1 MQIHVT
7 SLTSMCRWQM
17 SQFSFEYPLFLLV
30 VLLFVL
36 CAKFCKERSRA
47 IFFPHVKTLMMEGRG
62 VSSLLIWLK
71 WIGITAAIIALASPV
86 ITKSYTN
93 SKKEGRDIVL
103 IVDSSDSM
111 RQRGFD
117 PSDIMKSKF
126 DVVKEVVGD
135 FIQKRKDDRIGM
147 VTFAD
152 IAFIASPLTFEKKFL
167 TDITKMQR
175 MGIAGKR
182 TAINDAIVQS
192 YNLLSKSKAKSK
204 IAILLTDGVDNM
216 SKIPFQDVINLIKK
230 RDIKLYTI
238 GIGDARD
245 YNGAYLK
252 ALADAG
258 HGEAYGA
265 RDATTLEKIYE
276 EIDKL
281 EATKIDDKKIVQH
294 TYLYIYPLFLAI
306 LSLILFIYVRNSKG
320 V

>member
-1 MQIHVT
+1 
-7 SLTSMCRWQM
+7 M
-17 SQFSFEYPLFLLV
+17 SQFSFEYPFLLGV
-30 VLLFVL
+30 ILLFIL

-47 IFFPHVKTLMMEGRG
+47 IFFPHVKTLMMQGHRS
-62 VSSLLIWLK
+62 SSLLNIVK

-103 IVDSSDSM
+103 ILDSSDSM

-117 PSDIMKSKF
+117 ANDQWRNKF

-135 FIQKRKDDRIGM
+135 FIDSRQDDRIGM

-167 TDITKMQR
+167 TDITKMQK
-175 MGIAGKR
+175 MGVAGKR

-216 SKIPFQDVINLIKK
+216 SKIPFQDVKNLIEK

-238 GIGDARD
+238 GIGDERD
-245 YNGAYLK
+245 YNGQYLH
-252 ALADAG
+252 ALAEAG
-258 HGEAYGA
+258 HGLAFGA
-265 RDATTLEKIYE
+265 RDAKTLTQIYD

-306 LSLILFIYVRNSKG
+306 LMLMLFSYLRNSRG

>member
-1 MQIHVT
+1 
-7 SLTSMCRWQM
+7 MCRWQM
-17 SQFSFEYPLFLLV
+17 SQFSFEYPLLLLV
-30 VLLFVL
+30 ILLFVV

-47 IFFPHVKTLMMEGRG
+47 IFFPHVKTLMMQGRSG
-62 VSSLLIWLK
+62 SSLLNVLK
-71 WIGITAAIIALASPV
+71 WVGIVSAVIALASPV

-103 IVDSSDSM
+103 ILDSSDSM

-117 PSDIMKSKF
+117 PTDIMRTKF

-135 FIQKRKDDRIGM
+135 FIEKRKNDRIGM

-167 TDITKMQR
+167 TDITKMQK

-204 IAILLTDGVDNM
+204 IAILLTDGIDNM
-216 SKIPFQDVINLIKK
+216 SKIPFADVKNLIEK
-230 RDIKLYTI
+230 RDIKLYAI
-238 GIGDARD
+238 GIGDERD

-265 RDATTLEKIYE
+265 RDAKTLERIYE

-306 LSLILFIYVRNSKG
+306 LSLLLFIYVRNSRG
-320 V
+320 I

>member
-1 MQIHVT
+1 
-7 SLTSMCRWQM
+7 M
-17 SQFSFEYPLFLLV
+17 SQFSFEYPLLLTSI
-30 VLLFVL
+30 LLFIV

-47 IFFPHVKTLMMEGRG
+47 IFFPHVKTLMAPSASN
-62 VSSLLIWLK
+62 SSLLSVLK

-103 IVDSSDSM
+103 IIDSSDSM

-117 PSDIMKSKF
+117 PKDIMRNKF

-135 FIQKRKDDRIGM
+135 FIETRENDRIGM

-167 TDITKMQR
+167 TDITKMQQ
-175 MGIAGKR
+175 MGMAGKR
-182 TAINDAIVQS
+182 TAINDAVVQS

-204 IAILLTDGVDNM
+204 IAILLTDGIDNM
-216 SKIPFQDVINLIKK
+216 SKIPFEEVKSMIEK
-230 RDIKLYTI
+230 RDIKLYAI
-238 GIGDARD
+238 GIGDERD

-258 HGEAYGA
+258 KGLAFGA
-265 RDATTLEKIYE
+265 RDSETLNRVYE

-281 EATKIDDKKIVQH
+281 EATKINNKKIVQH

-306 LSLILFIYVRNSKG
+306 LSLLLFIYLRNSRG

>member
-1 MQIHVT
+1 
-7 SLTSMCRWQM
+7 MCRWQM
-17 SQFSFEYPLFLLV
+17 SQFSFEYPLLLLLV
-30 VLLFVL
+30 LFFVV

-47 IFFPHVKTLMMEGRG
+47 IFFPHIKTLIHQGKA
-62 VSSLLIWLK
+62 SASWLSILK
-71 WIGITAAIIALASPV
+71 WIGIVFAVIALASPV

-103 IVDSSDSM
+103 VLDSSDSM

-117 PSDIMKSKF
+117 PKDIMRNKF

-135 FIQKRKDDRIGM
+135 FIEKRKNDRIGM
-147 VTFAD
+147 ITFSD

-182 TAINDAIVQS
+182 TAINDAVVQA

-204 IAILLTDGVDNM
+204 IVILLTDGVDNM
-216 SKIPFQDVINLIKK
+216 SKVPFQDVINLIKK
-230 RDIKLYTI
+230 RDIKLYVI
-238 GIGDARD
+238 GIGDERD
-245 YNGAYLK
+245 YNGPYLK

-258 HGEAYGA
+258 HGQAYGA

-306 LSLILFIYVRNSKG
+306 LALLGFIYLRNMRS

>member
-1 MQIHVT
+1 
-7 SLTSMCRWQM
+7 M
-17 SQFSFEYPLFLLV
+17 SQFSFEYPFLLAV
-30 VLLFVL
+30 IVLFII
-36 CAKFCKERSRA
+36 CSFFCKERSRA
-47 IFFPHVKTLMMEGRG
+47 IFFPHVKTLMVQSTGNT
-62 VSSLLIWLK
+62 SLLSFLK
-71 WIGITAAIIALASPV
+71 WVGIAAAITALASPV
-86 ITKSYTN
+86 ITKSFTN

-103 IVDSSDSM
+103 IIDSSDSM

-117 PSDIMKSKF
+117 PKDLWRNKF

-135 FIQKRKDDRIGM
+135 FIETRENDRIGM

-167 TDITKMQR
+167 TDITRMQE
-175 MGIAGKR
+175 MGVAGKR

-216 SKIPFQDVINLIKK
+216 SKIPFADVKNLIEK
-230 RDIKLYTI
+230 RDIKLYAI
-238 GIGDARD
+238 GVGDKRD
-245 YNGAYLK
+245 YNGQYLK
-252 ALADAG
+252 ALATAG
-258 HGEAYGA
+258 KGLAFGA
-265 RDATTLEKIYE
+265 RDATTLTKVYD

-281 EATKIDDKKIVQH
+281 EATKIDNKKIIQH

-306 LSLILFIYVRNSKG
+306 LSLLLFVYFRNAKG

>member
-1 MQIHVT
+1 
-7 SLTSMCRWQM
+7 MCRWQM
-17 SQFSFEYPLFLLV
+17 NQFSFEYPLFLFIV
-30 VLLFVL
+30 VLFVV

-47 IFFPHVKTLMMEGRG
+47 IFFPHIKTLMHQGKA
-62 VSSLLIWLK
+62 STSWLSILK
-71 WIGITAAIIALASPV
+71 WIGIVSAVIAFASPV

-103 IVDSSDSM
+103 VLDSSDSM

-117 PSDIMKSKF
+117 PKDIMRNKF
-126 DVVKEVVGD
+126 DVVKEVVSD
-135 FIQKRKDDRIGM
+135 FIEKRKDDRIGM
-147 VTFAD
+147 ITFAD

-182 TAINDAIVQS
+182 TAINDAIVQA
-192 YNLLSKSKAKSK
+192 YNLLSKSQAKSK

-216 SKIPFQDVINLIKK
+216 SKVPFQDVIKLIEK
-230 RDIKLYTI
+230 RDIKLYVI
-238 GIGDARD
+238 GIGDERD

-258 HGEAYGA
+258 HGQAYGA
-265 RDATTLEKIYE
+265 RDATSLEKIYE

-281 EATKIDDKKIVQH
+281 EATKINNKKIVQH

-306 LSLILFIYVRNSKG
+306 LALLLFVYLRNSRG

>member
-1 MQIHVT
+1 
-7 SLTSMCRWQM
+7 MCRWQM
-17 SQFSFEYPLFLLV
+17 SQFSFEYPLLLLLV
-30 VLLFVL
+30 LVFVL

-47 IFFPHVKTLMMEGRG
+47 IFFPHIKTLIHQGKA
-62 VSSLLIWLK
+62 SASWLSILK
-71 WIGITAAIIALASPV
+71 WIGIVSAVIALASPV

-103 IVDSSDSM
+103 VLDSSDSM

-117 PSDIMKSKF
+117 PKDIMRNKF

-135 FIQKRKDDRIGM
+135 FIEKRKNDRIGM
-147 VTFAD
+147 ITFAD

-182 TAINDAIVQS
+182 TAINDAVVQA

-216 SKIPFQDVINLIKK
+216 SKVPFQDVINLIKK
-230 RDIKLYTI
+230 RDIKLYVI
-238 GIGDARD
+238 GIGDERD

-258 HGEAYGA
+258 HGKAYGA
-265 RDATTLEKIYE
+265 RDATSLEKIYE

-306 LSLILFIYVRNSKG
+306 LALLGFIYLRNSRG

>member
-1 MQIHVT
+1 MN
-7 SLTSMCRWQM
+7 
-17 SQFSFEYPLFLLV
+17 QFSFEYPLLLLSI
-30 VLLFVL
+30 LLFIV

-47 IFFPHVKTLMMEGRG
+47 IFFPHVNTLMVKSAGR
-62 VSSLLIWLK
+62 SSWIHVLK
-71 WIGITAAIIALASPV
+71 WLGITTAVIALASPV
-86 ITKSYTN
+86 ITKTYSNT
-93 SKKEGRDIVL
+93 KKEGRDIVL
-103 IVDSSDSM
+103 ILDSSDSM

-117 PSDIMKSKF
+117 PHDMWRNKF

-135 FIQKRKDDRIGM
+135 FIKKRENDRIGM

-167 TDITKMQR
+167 TDITKMQQ
-175 MGIAGKR
+175 MGTAGKR

-216 SKIPFQDVINLIKK
+216 SKVPFSDVIELIEK

-245 YNGAYLK
+245 YNGQYLQ
-252 ALADAG
+252 ALAKAG
-258 HGEAYGA
+258 KGMAFGA

-276 EIDKL
+276 EIDRL
-281 EATKIDDKKIVQH
+281 EASKIDDKKIVQH
-294 TYLYIYPLFLAI
+294 TYLYMYPLFLAI
-306 LSLILFIYVRNSKG
+306 MSLLLFIYFRNSKG